1 MREGPGARQALSGAT
16 AAAARPIPGDPG
28 RKTRFTLWP
37 TPWRGKQGEHLLNGL
52 ALPRSLFGLA
62 WRLSAGDQ
70 VWLCLLAIGVALL
83 DTAPLEVQR
92 RMVNHAIKESGLRS
106 ITILAL
112 TYSGIVLAQGLLKLL
127 SNIYRSW
134 VSEHAVLTLRS
145 YINDEHRPADDS
157 PDATAQGT
165 QISMIV
171 AESEPIG
178 AFMGESLSE
187 PLLQGGIMVS
197 VVGYLLYIEP
207 VIALVL
213 LGVYLPQLVFVPL
226 IQRAIN
232 RRAQA
237 RIAVLREASA
247 GVIDG
252 GDGAAS
258 TEQDDRFA
266 RVFTLNIG
274 VYKLKY
280 SMNFLMNL
288 CHQFGI
294 AAILGVGG
302 WFVVIGKTQV
312 GTVVA
317 FVSGLGTV
325 KDPWDD
331 LATWFQ
337 TMMVTRA
344 RYTLMTD
351 TLEGRTPQ
359 PATEG
364 QPQ

>member
-1 MREGPGARQALSGAT
+1 M
-16 AAAARPIPGDPG
+16 
-28 RKTRFTLWP
+28 P
-37 TPWRGKQGEHLLNGL
+37 TPWRRKRHGTPLDGKP
-52 ALPRSLFGLA
+52 LPKALFGLA

-70 VWLCLLAIGVALL
+70 VWLCLLSISVALL
-83 DTAPLEVQR
+83 DTAPIEVQR
-92 RMVNHAIKESGLRS
+92 RMINHAIKESGMRS
-106 ITILAL
+106 IIMLAL
-112 TYSGIVLAQGLLKLL
+112 TYAGLVLAQGLTKLL

-134 VSEHAVLTLRS
+134 VSEHGVRVLRS
-145 YINDEHRPADDS
+145 YINDGVDPAAGNET
-157 PDATAQGT
+157 DASTREGT

-178 AFMGESLSE
+178 AFVGESLSE
-187 PLLQGGIMVS
+187 PLLQAGIMVS
-197 VVGYLLYIEP
+197 VVSYLVYLQP

-213 LGVYLPQLVFVPL
+213 LGVYGPQVVFVPL

-237 RIAVLREASA
+237 RIATLREASA
-247 GVIDG
+247 GVLSENG
-252 GDGAAS
+252 TAGS
-258 TEQDDRFA
+258 TDKQEGRFE
-266 RVFTLNIG
+266 RVFELNMG

-288 CHQFGI
+288 CHQLGI
-294 AAILGVGG
+294 AVILGVGG
-302 WFVVIGKTQV
+302 WFVVIGKTEV

-317 FVSGLGTV
+317 FISGLHTV

-344 RYTLMTD
+344 RYDLMVKTV
-351 TLEGRTPQ
+351 EGRVSGSG
-359 PATEG
+359 AVAAED
-364 QPQ
+364 